1 MKKTP
6 LIAGNWKMNKSS
18 KEAVEFIKKL
28 APEIT
33 DCSVDVYLALP
44 FTFIL
49 EANKASEKTKIV
61 IGAQNMN
68 DAQKGAFTGEIS
80 GIMLREAGAE
90 FVILGHSERR
100 AIFKEDNDF
109 INKKVIR
116 AVKDDLRPILCIG
129 ETEGERE
136 KNETEGVLEEQIKNG
151 LKGIS
156 KEDVSGVV
164 IAYEPVWAIGSGKAA
179 TPKMVQEV
187 HKFIRK
193 CLERLFNKKI
203 SGEMHILYG
212 GSVKPENIESLMQ
225 EKDIDG
231 ALIGGASLEV
241 ESFLKIIKSV

>member
-1 MKKTP
+1 MKKIP
-6 LIAGNWKMNKSS
+6 LIVGNWKMNKSS
-18 KEAVEFIKKL
+18 KEAIEFIRKL

-44 FTFIL
+44 FTFIS
-49 EANKASEKTKIV
+49 EANKASERTKIV

-68 DAQKGAFTGEIS
+68 DSQKGAFTGEIS

-100 AIFKEDNDF
+100 AIFKENDDF

-116 AVKDDLRPILCIG
+116 ALKDDLRPILCVG
-129 ETEGERE
+129 ETEGERD
-136 KNETEGVLEEQIKNG
+136 KGETETVLESQLKNG
-151 LKGIS
+151 LKNIS
-156 KEDVSGVV
+156 KEDVSGIV

-193 CLERLFNKKI
+193 CLDKLFNKK
-203 SGEMHILYG
+203 SGEMSILYG
-212 GSVKPENIESLMQ
+212 GSVKPENIESLIKQ
-225 EKDIDG
+225 EDVDG
-231 ALIGGASLEV
+231 ALVGGASLEAD
-241 ESFLKIIKSV
+241 SFLKIIKSL